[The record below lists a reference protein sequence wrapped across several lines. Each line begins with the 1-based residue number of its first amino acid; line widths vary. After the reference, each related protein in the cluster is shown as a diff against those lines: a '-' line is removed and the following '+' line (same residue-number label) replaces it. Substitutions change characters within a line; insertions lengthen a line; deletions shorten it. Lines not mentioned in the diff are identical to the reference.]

1 MILLKDI
8 IVNII
13 KIFIMYYYNMIEQ
26 FTIPDIIEEKD
37 MICDI
42 KYKDYAIPIGL
53 IREIEDSNN
62 TPLYNEEIVD
72 TIKYDLFDKLLI
84 NERRRKNRKRT
95 KKNKPIRIGITLKN
109 RM

>member
-1 MILLKDI
+1 
-8 IVNII
+8 
-13 KIFIMYYYNMIEQ
+13 MIEQ

-53 IREIEDSNN
+53 IREIEDSSNS
-62 TPLYNEEIVD
+62 PLYDEEIVD
-72 TIKYDLFDKLLI
+72 TIEYDLFDKLLI

>member
-1 MILLKDI
+1 
-8 IVNII
+8 
-13 KIFIMYYYNMIEQ
+13 MIEQ

-53 IREIEDSNN
+53 IREIEDSSNS
-62 TPLYNEEIVD
+62 PLYNEEIVD
-72 TIKYDLFDKLLI
+72 TIEYDLFDKLLI
-84 NERRRKNRKRT
+84 NERRRKHRKRT

-109 RM
+109 RI